1 MPAAALPD
9 GAYGVDDIACGK
21 PEPFGNDRLAGRAV
35 ADGAAGAFQLVI
47 ARRRENR
54 AADTAAGRKAAV
66 GRVDNGVGWD
76 GRDIV
81 PDEC

>member
-54 AADTAAGRKAAV
+54 AADTAAGRNTGGCLGVIRQAGQIAA
-66 GRVDNGVGWD
+66 
-76 GRDIV
+76 
-81 PDEC
+81 